1 MKKTMLYAVLCA
13 FLAGSVS
20 MCGKSKKELHIYNW
34 ADYMN
39 PGVIEKFEKENN
51 CTVVMNYFD
60 SNEALYAK
68 LKAGAQ
74 GYDILFPSS
83 YMSKIMYEQKMLSE
97 IDRSKLKNLK
107 NVDTEFISRGLD
119 PSMKYSV
126 PYMVSYCG
134 IAYNKKKVKN
144 FTPSWSM
151 YERTDLKGRMTL
163 LNDMREVIGA
173 ALKFNGCK
181 YNTTDDME
189 LQKAGETVIK
199 WKRNIAKFDV
209 DEAKRGL
216 SSGEFYLIQAYNG
229 DALQLMEENEDI
241 GFALPLEGTSISQDD
256 FVIPVNARNPELA
269 YRFIDFML
277 EPVNSKENMD
287 FVYYLSPNKEAQ
299 KLMESDF
306 MTNPAINPP
315 KNVLLKCDFLID
327 LGENNIKYSDLW
339 DKIKSAK

>member
-1 MKKTMLYAVLCA
+1 MKKTIIYAVLCS
-13 FLAGSVS
+13 FIAGSVS
-20 MCGKSKKELHIYNW
+20 MCGKSKKELHIFNW

-39 PGVIEKFEKENN
+39 PKVIEKFEKENN

-83 YMSKIMYEQKMLSE
+83 YMSKIMYEQKMLRD

-107 NVDTEFISRGLD
+107 NIDTGFIARGLD
-119 PSMKYSV
+119 PVMKYSV
-126 PYMVSYCG
+126 PYMVTYCG

-144 FTPSWSM
+144 FKASWSM
-151 YERTDLKGRMTL
+151 YDRADLKGRMTL
-163 LNDMREVIGA
+163 LNDVREVIGA
-173 ALKFNGCK
+173 ALKFNGYR
-181 YNTTDDME
+181 YNTTDDAE
-189 LQKAGETVIK
+189 LQKAGDTVIR

-216 SSGEFYLIQAYNG
+216 SSGEFYLIQVYNG
-229 DALQLMEENEDI
+229 DALQIMGENEDI
-241 GFALPLEGTSISQDD
+241 DFALPEEGTSISQDD
-256 FVIPVNARNPELA
+256 FVIPVNSNNTEMA

-277 EPVNSKENMD
+277 DPENSKENMN

-299 KLMESDF
+299 KLMDKEF
-306 MTNPAINPP
+306 MSNPAINPP
-315 KNVLLKCDFLID
+315 ESVLSKCDFLVD
-327 LGENNIKYSDLW
+327 LGENNTKYSDLW
-339 DKIKSAK
+339 DRIKSSK